1 MIATA
6 RTTPGLQPENPAKR
20 DSPRRPGSRHGRTLT
35 AVPTRILVVED
46 DPDVRGVL
54 EDVLQAEGYSV
65 GTAANGL
72 EALNALRNQRYGIV
86 LLDLMMPVM
95 NGWQFLDA
103 RAADPALAD
112 IPVIAVTAVTAAH
125 LPPVRTL
132 RKPFELSEL
141 IRAIREVGSEH

>member
-1 MIATA
+1 LIASA
-6 RTTPGLQPENPAKR
+6 PDTPGLQPEHPKR
-20 DSPRRPGSRHGRTLT
+20 DSTPRRPGSRLGRTLT
-35 AVPTRILVVED
+35 AVSTSILVVED

-54 EDVLQAEGYSV
+54 EDVLQAEGYTV

-72 EALNALRNQRYGIV
+72 EALNALRSQRYGIV

-112 IPVIAVTAVTAAH
+112 IPVVAVTAVTAAH

-141 IRAIREVGSEH
+141 IRAIREVVSEH